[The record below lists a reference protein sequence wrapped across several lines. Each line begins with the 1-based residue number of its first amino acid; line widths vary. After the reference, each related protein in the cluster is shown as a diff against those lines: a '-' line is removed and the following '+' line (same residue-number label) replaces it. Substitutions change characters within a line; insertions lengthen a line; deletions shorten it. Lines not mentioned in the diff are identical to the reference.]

1 MPRERLT
8 AIVTT
13 FNEEG
18 NIADCLASLSFA
30 DEILVV
36 DSFSTDK
43 TVEIAVAFPK
53 TRVLQHEYAGNG
65 PQCNWAMDQAAHPW
79 ALIVDADE
87 RVTPALAREIADLLE
102 RGTSADHYFL
112 RRDNV
117 FLDRVIRHSG
127 WGQDRLV
134 RLLRRGSAR
143 YPEQLVHADMHPEGP
158 TPTLAAP
165 LLHYTLRSLPQ
176 YVEKVHRYAEWGARD
191 LARQGR
197 TAGVVEVALR
207 PAWRFF
213 RMFILEAGFLD
224 GLHGFLVCGL
234 QSYGVFLKWARVWE
248 LRRLEKEGAAPRPL
262 PPAGRGEGE
271 NSRPLNW

>member
-143 YPEQLVHADMHPEGP
+143 YPEQLVHADMHPEGL

>member
-36 DSFSTDK
+36 DSYSKDK
-43 TVEIAVAFPK
+43 TVAIAGAFPK

-65 PQCNWAMDQAAHPW
+65 PQCNWAMDQAAYPW
-79 ALIVDADE
+79 VLIVDADE

-102 RGTSADHYFL
+102 KGPSADHYFL

-158 TPTLAAP
+158 TPALAAP

-176 YVEKVHRYAEWGARD
+176 YLEKLHRYAEWGAQD
-191 LARQGR
+191 LARKGR
-197 TAGVVEVALR
+197 RAGFTEVALR

-213 RMFILEAGFLD
+213 RMFVLEAGFLD
-224 GLHGFLVCGL
+224 GLHGFAVCAL
-234 QSYGVFLKWARVWE
+234 QSYGVFLKWARLWE
-248 LRRLEKEGAAPRPL
+248 LRRLEKMDAPSPS
-262 PPAGRGEGE
+262 PPAGERGG
-271 NSRPLNW
+271 SSPR